1 MQSQQ
6 QQQRGE
12 DLRKW
17 EGELALREEK
27 LRQREEEMQELR
39 TQLEAAQSNV
49 ERLREHNRK
58 VSRELKMS

>member
-6 QQQRGE
+6 QQQKGA

-17 EGELALREEK
+17 EGELALKEEK

-39 TQLEAAQSNV
+39 AQLEAAQSNV

-58 VSRELKMS
+58 MSRELIVS